1 MDESSMLSMYSRLG
15 GGTNWNTIAFNAR
28 PKPIILSENSCFASN
43 TEAGNVPNTAVI
55 IIQIE
60 NGPALSNDI
69 VIRQSTR
76 SIHLPD
82 IHLKKMPLQKCR
94 TCS

>member
-1 MDESSMLSMYSRLG
+1 MLDRKLMY
-15 GGTNWNTIAFNAR
+15 
-28 PKPIILSENSCFASN
+28 SENSLDS
-43 TEAGNVPNTAVI
+43 EAGNVPNTAVT

-60 NGPALSNDI
+60 NGRALSNDI
-69 VIRQSTR
+69 VVRQSTR

-82 IHLKKMPLQKCR
+82 IHLKKMTLQKYR